1 MAKRTK
7 PGDVLRLKTAD
18 TKAVYLHYLGRHPE
32 YGDGAAV
39 CPSQHDVEVEMS
51 ADLFRGSYVTFF
63 PVAAAVAKGL
73 ASVVGHLP
81 SPGLPKR
88 VRRPGARSAS
98 KVETWIIEDG
108 ANEVVKQKL
117 SAVER
122 ELPIAVIWNHELLL
136 QRVAEGWRPEMEGRG
151 E

>member
-1 MAKRTK
+1 MARRAK
-7 PGDVLRLKTAD
+7 PGDVLVVTAPD
-18 TKAVYLHYLGRHPE
+18 GAVVYLHYLGKHQE
-32 YGDGAAV
+32 YGDGVAV
-39 CPSQHDVEVEMS
+39 CPAKQVTYVDANAE
-51 ADLFRGSYVTFF
+51 LFRGSYVTFF
-63 PVAAAVAKGL
+63 PVVAAVAQGL

-108 ANEVVKQKL
+108 SVEVVKREL
-117 SAVER
+117 SDAER
-122 ELPIAVIWNHELLL
+122 KLPIAVIWNRDLLV
-136 QRVAEGWRPEMEGRG
+136 QRVSEGWRPEMEGRS